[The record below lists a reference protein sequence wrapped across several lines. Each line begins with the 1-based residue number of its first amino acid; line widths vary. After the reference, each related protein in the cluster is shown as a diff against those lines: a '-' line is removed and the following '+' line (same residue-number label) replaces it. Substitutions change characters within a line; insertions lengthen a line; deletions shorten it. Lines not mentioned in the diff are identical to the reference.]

1 MQAMRYGH
9 QESGRSSGAS
19 LTQEQEKMVK
29 KVMLTMKD
37 FDIQRGQQD
46 CEATLRETN
55 FDFDKAI
62 DLLISPNYH
71 PWISNPI
78 NKSLHRPS
86 GHGGPNPRRREYN
99 DRRPNRNEHKRQQT
113 AKHTGPTNGEGST
126 KAASH
131 EVTPE
136 KHRTT
141 SDSTH
146 KGEDN
151 ADNKRVLQIT
161 SKSPAL
167 KENAG
172 PSDAGPT
179 NNSKESAT
187 SSKPKTHT
195 SKKEKHDA
203 APDKSEP
210 ATPPGAP
217 VKVVINTQKTAE
229 KAAIAQGADS
239 VSKPEL
245 TATSASQKIT
255 IKITSTKTTKD
266 STSPSSV
273 VQKPHDGQK
282 DNIQLMLKPSGGQ
295 QAPPIDVMALEKN
308 LGRPTEN
315 TPQMA
320 MVQQPGQQPYVMAS
334 NIPVMSAPIASAQ
347 PNQQPVQVVY
357 VPVYYPS
364 QGPIGEM
371 NPFPPTTSSQV
382 KGTDMFQIPGYQ
394 MVHMPMPMMNG
405 MQGQVLAPM
414 QMSPGQQTPH
424 FAFPFVG
431 EAQSQSK

>member
-78 NKSLHRPS
+78 NKSLHKSS
-86 GHGGPNPRRREYN
+86 GYGGSNPRRREYN
-99 DRRPNRNEHKRQQT
+99 DRRPNKNEHKRQQA
-113 AKHTGPTNGEGST
+113 AKHAGPANGESST
-126 KAASH
+126 KAANH
-131 EVTPE
+131 EAASE
-136 KHRTT
+136 KHKTT
-141 SDSTH
+141 NDSTH

-161 SKSPAL
+161 SKSPTL
-167 KENAG
+167 KENVE
-172 PSDAGPT
+172 PSDANLT
-179 NNSKESAT
+179 SNSKESTT
-187 SSKPKTHT
+187 SLKPRVHA

-203 APDKSEP
+203 LPDKSES
-210 ATPPGAP
+210 ATPPGAT
-217 VKVVINTQKTAE
+217 VRVVINTQKTAE
-229 KAAIAQGADS
+229 KAAATQGANS
-239 VSKPEL
+239 ASKPEL
-245 TATSASQKIT
+245 AATAASQKIS
-255 IKITSTKTTKD
+255 IKITNTKTTKD
-266 STSPSSV
+266 STPPSSII
-273 VQKPHDGQK
+273 QKPHDGQK
-282 DNIQLMLKPSGGQ
+282 DNIQLTLKPGGGQ

-308 LGRPTEN
+308 MGRPTEN
-315 TPQMA
+315 PPQMT
-320 MVQQPGQQPYVMAS
+320 MIQQPGQQPYVMAS

-382 KGTDMFQIPGYQ
+382 KNTDMFQIPGYQ

-414 QMSPGQQTPH
+414 QMPPGQQTQH
-424 FAFPFVG
+424 FAFPFAG
-431 EAQSQSK
+431 EAQPQSK